1 MRCIFIF
8 LAGFISLNLVGQTD
22 MEIKQD
28 FFEGLNHEEKRVIVD
43 KGTER
48 PFSGEYNDHYER

>member
-1 MRCIFIF
+1 MRCIFII
-8 LAGFISLNLVGQTD
+8 LAGFISLNLAEQTD

-28 FFEGLNHEEKRVIVD
+28 FFEGLNPEEKRVIVD